1 LIAVTAPRLAE
12 ELLVRKRDDTET
24 PRNSDRKVF
33 QGGIEVKAL
42 SALLITSAIGLVA
55 IPAAKADDYDKMTK
69 ITVNEPVRLPTM
81 TLQPGNYS
89 LRLLEATANRHVV
102 QVRDENGKGLGLILA
117 LPNYRLVPKGKT
129 VLQYWETPPGQAR
142 ALRAWFVPGDNYGQE
157 FIYPKSEAS
166 QIAGY
171 TGGTLP
177 DNTSDLKTAKVE
189 NFDESNTQ
197 PPTTVAET
205 TPAPAQTAS
214 VEADH
219 DQVQNVTPAPAP
231 APAPQVIA
239 QATPPTV
246 TPVPDADATPA
257 PATAPNELP
266 QTASDLP
273 LIGLIGVLSLVAL
286 LTTVPR
292 KRGRA

>member
-1 LIAVTAPRLAE
+1 M
-12 ELLVRKRDDTET
+12 
-24 PRNSDRKVF
+24 
-33 QGGIEVKAL
+33 KAL

-102 QVRDENGKGLGLILA
+102 QVRDENGKGIGLILA

-129 VLQYWETPPGQAR
+129 VLQYWETPAGQPK
-142 ALRAWFVPGDNYGQE
+142 ALRAWFFPGDNYGQE

-177 DNTSDLKTAKVE
+177 DNSSDLKTAKVE
-189 NFDESNTQ
+189 NFDESNTE
-197 PPTTVAET
+197 PPTTVAEA
-205 TPAPAQTAS
+205 TPAPAPVQTAS
-214 VEADH
+214 VDADQ
-219 DQVQNVTPAPAP
+219 DRVQNVTPAPAP
-231 APAPQVIA
+231 EPAPQVIA

-257 PATAPNELP
+257 PVAAPNQLP
-266 QTASDLP
+266 QTASNLP
-273 LIGLIGVLSLVAL
+273 LIGLIGVLSLAAL

>member
-1 LIAVTAPRLAE
+1 
-12 ELLVRKRDDTET
+12 
-24 PRNSDRKVF
+24 
-33 QGGIEVKAL
+33 VKAL

-69 ITVNEPVRLPTM
+69 ITVNETVRLPTM

-117 LPNYRLVPKGKT
+117 LPNYRLVPRGKT
-129 VLQYWETPPGQAR
+129 VLQYWETPAGQPK
-142 ALRAWFVPGDNYGQE
+142 ALRAWFFPGDNYGQE

-177 DNTSDLKTAKVE
+177 DNSADLKTAKVE
-189 NFDESNTQ
+189 NFDETNSQ
-197 PPTTVAET
+197 APTTVAEA
-205 TPAPAQTAS
+205 TPAPAPVQTAS
-214 VEADH
+214 VEA
-219 DQVQNVTPAPAP
+219 DQVQNVTPAPTP
-231 APAPQVIA
+231 EPAPQVIA

-246 TPVPDADATPA
+246 TPAPAADETPA
-257 PATAPNELP
+257 PATVPSQLP

-273 LIGLIGVLSLVAL
+273 LIGLIGVLSLAAF

>member
-1 LIAVTAPRLAE
+1 
-12 ELLVRKRDDTET
+12 
-24 PRNSDRKVF
+24 
-33 QGGIEVKAL
+33 
-42 SALLITSAIGLVA
+42 
-55 IPAAKADDYDKMTK
+55 
-69 ITVNEPVRLPTM
+69 
-81 TLQPGNYS
+81 
-89 LRLLEATANRHVV
+89 
-102 QVRDENGKGLGLILA
+102 
-117 LPNYRLVPKGKT
+117 
-129 VLQYWETPPGQAR
+129 
-142 ALRAWFVPGDNYGQE
+142 
-157 FIYPKSEAS
+157 
-166 QIAGY
+166 
-171 TGGTLP
+171 
-177 DNTSDLKTAKVE
+177 LKTAKVE